1 MQNPAPIQAH
11 LVVFGEQRV
20 VQERNRRPFE
30 TSGQYDDFC
39 IDRLL
44 QANVN
49 RKLDDSTSAYL
60 FGAIGSGFRVAF
72 PEVGEDARRGQ
83 PDGVPTDV
91 FTLSIPDMSEE
102 FVVHDLYKG

>member
-1 MQNPAPIQAH
+1 
-11 LVVFGEQRV
+11 
-20 VQERNRRPFE
+20 
-30 TSGQYDDFC
+30 
-39 IDRLL
+39 
-44 QANVN
+44 VN

-83 PDGVPTDV
+83 PDGVPTHI

-102 FVVHDLYKG
+102 FVVHDLYKERDECKLKTIKRIRTGVPSKRPVWAGTRSLTP